1 LDVAVSSRVPGLG
14 SPRGPTA
21 LAATAGIAGLLV
33 VWAAAA
39 PRPERVLPGVQE
51 GVETVVRPPDEGV
64 PNYVLPILD
73 WDITYDSAFV
83 SDKVAAV
90 LGWSLVVVIAT
101 AAATLAVVI
110 ARALLRAWRG
120 RRVPPP
126 EDALTADVVP
136 AAVLADQSER
146 LAALGSG
153 TPREGIIA
161 AWARLEASIAIAGIP
176 LMRSR
181 TSTEVVLATLRSHD
195 VPADTLE
202 ELAALFREARYS
214 PHPLSEADR
223 RRAEDAHRR
232 VDAEL
237 ERQLGLA
244 DALGPTGG

>member
-1 LDVAVSSRVPGLG
+1 MSSRVPARAP
-14 SPRGPTA
+14 SRGRI
-21 LAATAGIAGLLV
+21 LLVATAAVVGVVL

-39 PRPERVLPGVQE
+39 PRPVRGLPGLQ
-51 GVETVVRPPDEGV
+51 GGAETVVSPPDEGV
-64 PNYVLPILD
+64 VNHPL
-73 WDITYDSAFV
+73 
-83 SDKVAAV
+83 AV
-90 LGWSLVVVIAT
+90 LGWEISYSPAWVDDRLADVLGWVLVLVLA
-101 AAATLAVVI
+101 AAATLLAVVLV
-110 ARALLRAWRG
+110 RALLRAWRA
-120 RRVPPP
+120 RRLPP
-126 EDALTADVVP
+126 EEDTGTADVVP

-161 AWARLEASIAIAGIP
+161 AWARLEASIAIAGVP

-214 PHPLSEADR
+214 PHDLGESDR
-223 RRAEDAHRR
+223 RRAEEAHRR
-232 VDAEL
+232 VDAAL

-244 DALGPTGG
+244 DTPEPAGG

>member
-1 LDVAVSSRVPGLG
+1 MSSRVP
-14 SPRGPTA
+14 RGRSRGRTV
-21 LAATAGIAGLLV
+21 LAATAGVVGLAV

-39 PRPERVLPGVQE
+39 PRPVRGLPGIQE
-51 GVETVVRPPDEGV
+51 GVETVVRPPDQGV
-64 PNYVLPILD
+64 PNFALPVLG
-73 WDITYDSAFV
+73 WEITYGPAWVD
-83 SDKVAAV
+83 DRLAAV
-90 LGWSLVVVIAT
+90 LGWSLVLVLSAG
-101 AAATLAVVI
+101 AALLALVLV
-110 ARALLRAWRG
+110 RALVRAWHA
-120 RRVPPP
+120 RRLVPE
-126 EDALTADVVP
+126 EDTTTADVVP

-161 AWARLEASIAIAGIP
+161 AWAWLEASIAIAGVP

-214 PHPLSEADR
+214 PHDLAEADR
-223 RRAEDAHRR
+223 RRAEEAHRR
-232 VDAEL
+232 VDAAL

-244 DALGPTGG
+244 ESAEPAGG

>member
-1 LDVAVSSRVPGLG
+1 MLV
-14 SPRGPTA
+14 
-21 LAATAGIAGLLV
+21 ATAAAAGLLV

-39 PRPERVLPGVQE
+39 PRPERGLPGVQE

-64 PNYVLPILD
+64 TNHPLRVLG
-73 WDITYDSAFV
+73 WDITYDSAWV
-83 SDKVAAV
+83 DDRLAAV
-90 LGWSLVVVIAT
+90 LGWVLVAVIA
-101 AAATLAVVI
+101 AAATLLAVVLF
-110 ARALLRAWRG
+110 RALLRAWRA

-126 EDALTADVVP
+126 EDSVTADVVP

-146 LAALGSG
+146 LEALGSG

-161 AWARLEASIAIAGIP
+161 AWARLEASIAIAGVP
-176 LMRSR
+176 LTRSR

-214 PHPLSEADR
+214 PHDLTEADR

-244 DALGPTGG
+244 DAGGPPGV